1 MFDALKLFISI
12 PVVSARVFSNM
23 SNVLSSRT
31 GGPPSGAG
39 GNAFNVTLVLN
50 VIAGAF
56 TTTGGSYTYVLSG
69 GGVVPPPPV
78 PPPPVPPPPVPPP
91 PVPPPP
97 VPPPPVPPPP
107 VPPV

>member
-1 MFDALKLFISI
+1 MITGTNIIFDALKLFISI
-12 PVVSARVFSNM
+12 PVVSASVFN
-23 SNVLSSRT
+23 NIFKALSSRT
-31 GGPPSGAG
+31 GGPPFGAG

-56 TTTGGSYTYVLSG
+56 IIAGGTYTYTLSG
-69 GGVVPPPPV
+69 GIGVPPPPV

-97 VPPPPVPPPP
+97 VPPPPV
-107 VPPV
+107 